1 MTDRTIVETMVD
13 YYRKRAPIYD
23 DSMGYTDDVIWAKHR
38 AVVELLQKN
47 LAGRDV
53 LEIACGPG
61 KWTQTVAEVARS
73 IVATDVND
81 TTLAEAA
88 KKPYANGQVRF
99 QRADAYTLEG
109 IDGPFSGAFAVD
121 WWSHIPKARIP
132 EFLQALHN
140 KLTAGARVVFIDQMC
155 VLRRWWGLYLKST
168 APWVLVRKGLR
179 RDDEGNI
186 RHTRH
191 LPDGQQFEIIK
202 NFPTREELMS
212 VLEGVAQ
219 EVEYFED
226 KPTARW
232 LFAYTVR

>member
-1 MTDRTIVETMVD
+1 MID

-23 DSMGYTDDVIWAKHR
+23 DSMGYTDDVIWDKHK
-38 AVVELLQKN
+38 AVVDRLGKN
-47 LAGRDV
+47 LAQRDV

-61 KWTQTVAEVARS
+61 KWTQTVAEVAHS

-88 KKPYANGQVRF
+88 KKHYASGRVRF
-99 QRADAYTLEG
+99 QCADAYTLQG
-109 IDGPFSGAFAVD
+109 IDGPFTGAFAVD

-155 VLRRWWGLYLKST
+155 VLRRRWGLYLNST
-168 APWVLVRKGLR
+168 APWVLARKGLR

-186 RHTRH
+186 RHIRR
-191 LPDGQQFEIIK
+191 LPDGQKFEIIK
-202 NFPTREELMS
+202 NFPTREELLS
-212 VLEGVAQ
+212 VLEGVARD
-219 EVEYFED
+219 VEYFEH

-232 LFAYTVR
+232 LLAYTVR